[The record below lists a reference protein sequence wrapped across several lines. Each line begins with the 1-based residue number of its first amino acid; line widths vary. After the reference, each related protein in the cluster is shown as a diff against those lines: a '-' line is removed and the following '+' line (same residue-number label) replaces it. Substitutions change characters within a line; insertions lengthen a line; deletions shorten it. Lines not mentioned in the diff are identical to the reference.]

1 VLSGTGAP
9 VALVKRSGF
18 DIIML
23 FWLSS
28 TAAPEFVVNVGAGVC
43 SLAIFINW
51 LVLIFYDSTD
61 KPVSVQSGGVA

>member
-1 VLSGTGAP
+1 
-9 VALVKRSGF
+9 
-18 DIIML
+18 ML

-61 KPVSVQSGGVA
+61 KPVSVPSGGVA